1 MKSKK
6 ASTPAKGNEISS
18 DGTVNAGHLDGNGK
32 MLVFGIASNDRH
44 FYGGSYNQFRGE
56 RRSAVFSIAIYK
68 DMLDGEIKRV
78 GFMGTDNG
86 EPLQKELGPEAGNN
100 GIWDIEFALSS
111 SMMGEVTFSHVKGAF
126 FVETVN
132 ETYYWLKKADSSD
145 FEFDGDSRLLLKD
158 F

>member
-6 ASTPAKGNEISS
+6 AITATKESEVPS
-18 DGTVNAGHLDGNGK
+18 DGTVKTGHQDGNGK
-32 MLVFGIASNDRH
+32 MLVYGIASNDRY
-44 FYGGSYNQFRGE
+44 FNDGSYGQFRGE
-56 RRSAVFSIAIYK
+56 HRNAVFSIGVYK

-86 EPLQKELGPEAGNN
+86 QPLQKELGPEAGRN
-100 GIWDIEFALSS
+100 GIWDFEFALFSS
-111 SMMGEVTFSHVKGAF
+111 IMGEVTFCHVKGAF

-132 ETYYWLKKADSSD
+132 ETYYWLKTSGSND